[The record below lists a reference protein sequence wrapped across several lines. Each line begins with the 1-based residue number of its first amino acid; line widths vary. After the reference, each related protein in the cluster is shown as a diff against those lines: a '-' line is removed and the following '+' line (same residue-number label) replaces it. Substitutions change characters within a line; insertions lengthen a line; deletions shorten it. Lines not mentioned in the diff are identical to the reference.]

1 MHSIRTDNSATTR
14 PFKERYTFIPKV
26 RILEIGSMKILKT
39 GKNSEFRSRLY
50 KSSKISHCL
59 FWAEVNYNDSRID
72 NSTLF
77 QKSLK
82 WFPGQGTLNDKNF
95 GYCCSAIC
103 ASLVSTYNTATTTQ
117 LLLLKWLS
125 KKGWIINS
133 RIVITDPIPKK
144 TVRYFRAFV

>member
-39 GKNSEFRSRLY
+39 GKNSEFQSRLY

-77 QKSLK
+77 FESHFNHKVWLLLQWYMCLR
-82 WFPGQGTLNDKNF
+82 D
-95 GYCCSAIC
+95 
-103 ASLVSTYNTATTTQ
+103 TATWNKILINGLVMA
-117 LLLLKWLS
+117 LLSVLI
-125 KKGWIINS
+125 GCTWINTWFFS
-133 RIVITDPIPKK
+133 NRIVEISEW
-144 TVRYFRAFV
+144 